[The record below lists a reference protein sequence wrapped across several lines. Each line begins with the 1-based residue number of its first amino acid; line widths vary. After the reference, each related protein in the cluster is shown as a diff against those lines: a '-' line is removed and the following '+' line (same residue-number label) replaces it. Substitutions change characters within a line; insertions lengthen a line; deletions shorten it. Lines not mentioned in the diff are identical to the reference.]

1 MSIIGQVLIT
11 FIVVF
16 WAIVCVNAN
25 DIEWDRSS
33 IKALIIHA
41 LISAVLMVV
50 AVGMMAY
57 DMAPRELEKSTEEAS
72 EYVGDGLAGMAEHDF
87 ELVKATPR
95 NDETYETTKN
105 ILGGSPLDRTRFL
118 FESL

>member
-1 MSIIGQVLIT
+1 MSFIGQILIT
-11 FIVVF
+11 FVVVF
-16 WAIVCVNAN
+16 WAIVGVNAN

-41 LISAVLMVV
+41 LISVVLIFM

-57 DMAPRELEKSTEEAS
+57 DMAPREPEKSTER

-95 NDETYETTKN
+95 DDETYETTKN